1 MTVITFSYLCKYSK
15 SIKMS
20 IVIERAQKIL
30 NLSYTAQ
37 WA

>member
-20 IVIERAQKIL
+20 IVIERAQIPVGKI
-30 NLSYTAQ
+30 TKKTV
-37 WA
+37 